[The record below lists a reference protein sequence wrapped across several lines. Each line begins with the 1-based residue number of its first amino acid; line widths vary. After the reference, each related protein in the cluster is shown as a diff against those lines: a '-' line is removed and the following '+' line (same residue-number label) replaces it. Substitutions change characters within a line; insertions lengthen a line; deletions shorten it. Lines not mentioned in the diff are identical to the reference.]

1 MHAVLKSCL
10 LSQSLSIRLLP
21 NIFQQQSKLITMT
34 SGPTYSAQYLT
45 DKLKKSLE
53 ADHVDIEDLSN
64 CGCGM
69 KFDAI
74 LVSSKF
80 EGQPILKRQ
89 RLVNEILSD
98 EMKHIHAFTMQ
109 TWTPNQWKEKQ
120 SKTNQQIH

>member
-1 MHAVLKSCL
+1 MHAVLKNCIISN
-10 LSQSLSIRLLP
+10 SIRLLP
-21 NIFQQQSKLITMT
+21 NIIKQQHKLITMS
-34 SGPTYSAQYLT
+34 SGPTYSSQYLT
-45 DKLKKSLE
+45 DKLKKSLD
-53 ADHVDIEDLSN
+53 AVHVDIEDLSN

-89 RLVNEILSD
+89 RLVNEILSE

-109 TWTPNQWKEKQ
+109 TLTPAQWKVKQ
-120 SKTNQQIH
+120 AKTNNYIL